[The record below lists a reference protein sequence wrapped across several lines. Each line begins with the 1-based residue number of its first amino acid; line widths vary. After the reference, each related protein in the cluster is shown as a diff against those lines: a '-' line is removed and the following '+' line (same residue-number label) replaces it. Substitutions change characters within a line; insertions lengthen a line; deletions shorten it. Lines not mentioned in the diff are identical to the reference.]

1 MEYNDEQGCM
11 SGTSAN
17 SSLEGEILQRRYAIV
32 EVIQAHGDWYRCRVF
47 DMQELGQ
54 RDAVVQIIE
63 GEEPEIQ
70 LLPVE
75 SPPEPP
81 AEVPPPPPA
90 VSPEPP
96 PVAVTVTEQP
106 APAVAEEPESKEAT
120 TETGAESTPPTEA
133 DGPPPRPDEKKGK
146 RQAKPGRLEAA
157 WFSLGARMEEATE
170 EDQEDEEEAE
180 DLIITPS
187 KVHQVADELTTKT
200 YMRYRLD
207 ATDPKSESPPSS
219 RQSGWSVALPVA
231 RNRRLVLLLAA
242 AVGVIALVLV
252 LVLLVAR

>member
-1 MEYNDEQGCM
+1 MP
-11 SGTSAN
+11 GTSIN

-32 EVIQAHGDWYRCRVF
+32 EVIQAHGDWFRCRVY
-47 DMQELGQ
+47 DMQELSQ

-75 SPPEPP
+75 PPAEPAAPPPPPTGQPEPTTPVTVTEPTPTAPEPKPKAAASEPEPP
-81 AEVPPPPPA
+81 APPPPTGESGAP
-90 VSPEPP
+90 PEP
-96 PVAVTVTEQP
+96 
-106 APAVAEEPESKEAT
+106 
-120 TETGAESTPPTEA
+120 
-133 DGPPPRPDEKKGK
+133 DEGKKGK
-146 RQAKPGRLEAA
+146 GDAKPGRLEAA

-170 EDQEDEEEAE
+170 EDPEDEKEAE

-207 ATDPKSESPPSS
+207 ATDPKNESAAPSK
-219 RQSGWSVALPVA
+219 QSGWSAALPVV
-231 RNRRLVLLLAA
+231 RSRRLVLLLAA
-242 AVGVIALVLV
+242 AAGLIALVLV
-252 LVLLVAR
+252 MVLLVAR